1 MKRRTRIGFCL
12 ILATL
17 LLVLETTAQS
27 GYKVIKPDKITAGRT
42 AGEKVYEF
50 VLPANEWV
58 VTSLLITPSQEIL
71 IHHFTS
77 SERVTV
83 KLGSLTDSRLQAP
96 GRILPLYTSRNCK
109 GDRGV
114 TAKVTYTCVQLS
126 KPEGVKLF
134 AKNSVRVG
142 IVVRN
147 R

>member
-1 MKRRTRIGFCL
+1 MKRKITIGFCL
-12 ILATL
+12 SLTAFLFVSEIR
-17 LLVLETTAQS
+17 AQS
-27 GYKVIKPDKITAGRT
+27 KNKVIKPDKVTAGRT
-42 AGEKVYEF
+42 ADEKVYEF

-58 VTSLLITPSQEIL
+58 TTSLLITPSQEVL

-96 GRILPLYTSRNCK
+96 GRVLPLYTSRNCA

-114 TAKVTYTCVQLS
+114 KAKVSYTCVQLS
-126 KPEGVKLF
+126 KAEGVKLF
-134 AKNSVRVG
+134 ARNSVRVG
-142 IVVRN
+142 IVVKN